1 MAENVNN
8 LEYLLPFCSEGQ
20 RKAIEAVMKY
30 GGVTKASRAINLNE
44 RTIRKYRES
53 AERKAALAGVAPKND
68 LNYPVPAGQ
77 YVKGTSTLINKATG
91 ESMLQ
96 WVKTDVNKEA
106 QEELMREVIES
117 LKEDLPRY
125 KPVVKK
131 ASTVSKNATL
141 QDLMSVYVITDY
153 HLSMKADGE
162 ECGDDWDLKISEK
175 LLIDWFA
182 KAIELAPN
190 SATATFAQLGDLL
203 HTDGF
208 DALTPQSKH
217 LLDAD
222 TRFQKTIRAAIRVV
236 RKVIN
241 MLLEKHDFVHVLM
254 CVGNH
259 DIASSAWLR
268 ELFAVVY
275 ENEPRIKIDNTLD
288 SYYCIEHGDTSLF
301 FHHGHKRNM
310 GNIDDVFVAK
320 FRDIFGRTKH
330 SYAHMGHYH
339 HNKLNETNLM
349 QIEQH
354 RTLAPKDAYAAHGGW
369 MAGRDA
375 KVITYS
381 RKWGEISRLVIPPGM
396 CND

>member
-1 MAENVNN
+1 MEHL
-8 LEYLLPFCSEGQ
+8 LEFCLSDTQ
-20 RKAIEAVMKY
+20 RKVVELAATGI
-30 GGVTKASRAINLNE
+30 TKREIAEQVGSNE
-44 RTIRKYRES
+44 RRVFRVLQIVKARAAQAGIAPEADLDYRTPIGYN
-53 AERKAALAGVAPKND
+53 L
-68 LNYPVPAGQ
+68 
-77 YVKGTSTLINKATG
+77 KGTSTLINKATG
-91 ESMLQ
+91 ETMLQ
-96 WVKTDVNKEA
+96 WVKTDANKDA
-106 QEELMREVIES
+106 QEELMRECVEA
-117 LKEDLPRY
+117 LKEELPRY
-125 KPVVKK
+125 KPVPKK
-131 ASTVSKNATL
+131 GTNTPKKCTL
-141 QDLMSVYVITDY
+141 DDLMSVYVITDY

-175 LLIDWFA
+175 LLIDWFS

-236 RKVIN
+236 RHVIN
-241 MLLEKHDFVHVLM
+241 MLLEKHDFVNVLM

-275 ENEPRIKIDNTLD
+275 ENEPRIKIDNSLD

-320 FRDIFGRTKH
+320 FRDIFGRTKQ

>member
-1 MAENVNN
+1 MLHLIEFCLSESQKKIVELSADGLTKREISAKLGMSERNVFKALKNVKARAAMAGIA
-8 LEYLLPFCSEGQ
+8 P
-20 RKAIEAVMKY
+20 EA
-30 GGVTKASRAINLNE
+30 
-44 RTIRKYRES
+44 
-53 AERKAALAGVAPKND
+53 D
-68 LNYPVPAGQ
+68 LNYRTPVGFNL
-77 YVKGTSTLINKATG
+77 KGTSTLINKATG
-91 ESMLQ
+91 ETMLQ
-96 WVKTDVNKEA
+96 WVKTDANKEA
-106 QEELMREVIES
+106 QEELMRECVEA
-117 LKEDLPRY
+117 LKAELPKYEAVAFKTTTVADL
-125 KPVVKK
+125 
-131 ASTVSKNATL
+131 A
-141 QDLMSVYVITDY
+141 SVYVITDY
-153 HLSMKADGE
+153 HLSMKADEE
-162 ECGDDWDLKISEK
+162 ECGADWDLKISEQ

-182 KAIELAPN
+182 KAIELTPP
-190 SATATFAQLGDLL
+190 SETAIFAQLGDLL

-236 RKVIN
+236 RKVID
-241 MLLEKHDFVHVLM
+241 MLLHKHKKVHVLM

-275 ENEPRIKIDNTLD
+275 EKEKRVKVDNSLD
-288 SYYCIEHGDTSLF
+288 SYYCFEHGDTSLF
-301 FHHGHKRNM
+301 FHHGHKRKM
-310 GNIDDVFVAK
+310 ENIDDVFVAK

-381 RKWGEISRLVIPPGM
+381 KRFGEISRITIPPEM
-396 CND
+396 CK

>member
-1 MAENVNN
+1 MEH
-8 LEYLLPFCSEGQ
+8 LIEFCLSDKQ
-20 RKAIEAVMKY
+20 RKIIELKMDGLTNQQIANN
-30 GGVTKASRAINLNE
+30 T
-44 RTIRKYRES
+44 
-53 AERKAALAGVAPKND
+53 GVAVRRVYRMLQAIKMRAAQAGIAPEAD
-68 LNYPVPAGQ
+68 LDYRTPVGFNL
-77 YVKGTSTLINKATG
+77 KGTSTLINKATG
-91 ESMLQ
+91 ETMLQ

-125 KPVVKK
+125 KPVTKK
-131 ASTVSKNATL
+131 ASIVTKNATL

>member
-1 MAENVNN
+1 MEH
-8 LEYLLPFCSEGQ
+8 LLKYCETDRQ
-20 RKAIEAVMKY
+20 REIVEACIQ
-30 GGVTKASRAINLNE
+30 TD
-44 RTIRKYRES
+44 TIRTA
-53 AERKAALAGVAPKND
+53 AEALGITERNVFKALKLIKAKAALAGECPERD
-68 LNYPVPAGQ
+68 LNYPLPYGQ
-77 YVKGTSTLINKATG
+77 SIKGTSTLIDKRTG
-91 ESMLQ
+91 QTRLQ
-96 WVKTDVNKEA
+96 WVKTDVDAAVKA
-106 QEELMREVIES
+106 ELQRQVIEGLKSELPAYQPTERINNS
-117 LKEDLPRY
+117 LLD
-125 KPVVKK
+125 
-131 ASTVSKNATL
+131 S
-141 QDLMSVYVITDY
+141 DLMSVYVITDY

-162 ECGDDWDLKISEK
+162 ECGADWDLKISEK

-182 KAIELAPN
+182 KAIELSPN
-190 SATATFAQLGDLL
+190 SKEAVFAQLGDLL

-236 RKVIN
+236 RTVIG
-241 MLLEKHDFVHVLM
+241 MLLQKHDYVHVLM

-275 ENEPRIKIDNTLD
+275 ENEPRIRIDNSLD
-288 SYYCIEHGDTSLF
+288 SYYCLEHGSTSLF
-301 FHHGHKRNM
+301 FHHGHKRKM
-310 GNIDDVFVAK
+310 DNIDDVFVAK
-320 FRDIFGRTKH
+320 FRDVFGRTKH

-339 HNKLNETNLM
+339 HNKLVETNLM

-381 RKWGEISRLVIPPGM
+381 KNYGEIARIVIPPEM
-396 CND
+396 VTK

>member
-1 MAENVNN
+1 MLHLIE
-8 LEYLLPFCSEGQ
+8 FCLSDTQ
-20 RKAIEAVMKY
+20 RKVVELAAE
-30 GGVTKASRAINLNE
+30 GLTKRQIGEKLGL
-44 RTIRKYRES
+44 
-53 AERKAALAGVAPKND
+53 AERLVFKRLQQVKTRAAMAGVAPEAD
-68 LNYPVPAGQ
+68 LNYRTPIGFNL
-77 YVKGTSTLINKATG
+77 KGTSTLINKATG
-91 ESMLQ
+91 ETMLQ
-96 WVKTDVNKEA
+96 WVKTDANKEA
-106 QEELMREVIES
+106 QEELMRDCVEA
-117 LKEDLPRY
+117 LKEELTPY
-125 KPVVKK
+125 EPVAKK
-131 ASTVSKNATL
+131 TTKEAQNATL
-141 QDLMSVYVITDY
+141 KDLMSVYVITDY

-162 ECGDDWDLKISEK
+162 ETGDDWDLKISEK
-175 LLIDWFA
+175 LLVDWFS

-190 SATATFAQLGDLL
+190 SSVATFAQLGDLL

-236 RKVIN
+236 RHVIN
-241 MLLEKHDFVHVLM
+241 MLLKKHDFVNVLM

-275 ENEPRIKIDNTLD
+275 ENEPRVKIDNSLD

-354 RTLAPKDAYAAHGGW
+354 RTLAPKDAYASHGGW

-375 KVITYS
+375 KVITYH
-381 RKWGEISRLVIPPGM
+381 RRWGEISRLVIPPGM